1 MFEITRDQTNKD
13 IVAGDIFKSMAYYR
27 RLYGDFPSKFKMPAI
42 EEYGNKFI
50 LRADLTEGGL
60 KAYAAERMIS
70 EIAEDTLVYCAP
82 RQGHAA
88 DAIAQVALR
97 YGKRVVFF
105 MPSSK
110 KASDHQ
116 AALFAYDNCTFKF
129 VRIAAMP
136 VLNKYA
142 REWAETN
149 GARFIPFG
157 MTGTPLVTA
166 GLINV
171 GMNATR
177 TLKHS
182 PTEFYCAVS
191 TGTMLRALSIA
202 WPNSHARGVAVARNI
217 KAGEIGTGDVVTA
230 NVPFLTP
237 DKIVGEMPFPTT
249 AAYDAKAWHRF
260 VTEGKPGSIFI
271 NVGADVAITRN
282 LMEVDRD
289 KIDSFRNWGD
299 LRDLT

>member
-1 MFEITRDQTNKD
+1 MFEVTRDQTNKD
-13 IVAGDIFKSMAYYR
+13 IISGDIFASSEYYKR
-27 RLYGDFPSKFKMPAI
+27 IYGEFPSKFKVPAV
-42 EEYGNKFI
+42 EEYEDKFV
-50 LRADLTEGGL
+50 LRADLTDGGL

-70 EIAEDTLVYCAP
+70 EIEEDTLVYCAP

-88 DAIAQVALR
+88 DAIAQVAQR

-116 AALFAYDNCTFKF
+116 AALFAYDHCTFKF

-142 REWAETN
+142 REWAEAN
-149 GARFIPFG
+149 GARYIPFG

-166 GLINV
+166 GLIKV
-171 GMNATR
+171 GQEVTR
-177 TLKHS
+177 ALQFS

-202 WPNSHARGVAVARNI
+202 WPNTHARGVAVARNI
-217 KAGEIGTGDVVTA
+217 KAGEIGSADVVSATM
-230 NVPFLTP
+230 PFLTP
-237 DKIVGEMPFPTT
+237 SKVAEDIPFPTT
-249 AAYDAKAWHRF
+249 AAYDAKAWTRF
-260 VTEGKPGSIFI
+260 VNEGKPGSIFI
-271 NVGADVAITRN
+271 NVGADLAITRN
-282 LMEVDRD
+282 LRVVDRD
-289 KIDSFRNWGD
+289 LILSYRSWGD
-299 LRDLT
+299 LGDLT

>member
-1 MFEITRDQTNKD
+1 MFEITSSSVNKD
-13 IVAGDIFKSMAYYR
+13 IVSGDIFQSSEWYK
-27 RLYGDFPSKFKMPAI
+27 RLYGDFPSKFQEPVV
-42 EEYGNKFI
+42 EEYGDKFI
-50 LRADLTEGGL
+50 LRADLTDGGL

-70 EIAEDTLVYCAP
+70 EIEEDTLVYCAP

-88 DAIAQVALR
+88 DAIAQVAR
-97 YGKRVVFF
+97 IYGKKVVFF

-110 KASDHQ
+110 RASDHQ
-116 AALFAYDNCTFKF
+116 AALFAYGHCSFKF

-166 GLINV
+166 GLIKVGENV
-171 GMNATR
+171 TR
-177 TLKHS
+177 EIQFS

-202 WPNSHARGVAVARNI
+202 WPNTRARGVAVARNM
-217 KAGEIGTGDVVTA
+217 KEGEIGTADLVSATM
-230 NVPFLTP
+230 PFLTP
-237 DKIVGEMPFPTT
+237 SKVAKDIPFPTT
-249 AAYDAKAWHRF
+249 AAYDAKAWTRF
-260 VTEGKPGSIFI
+260 ENEGLPGSIFI
-271 NVGADVAITRN
+271 NVGADASITKN
-282 LMEVDRD
+282 LMAVDRD
-289 KIDSFRNWGD
+289 SIDSFRNWHD
-299 LRDLT
+299 MRDLT